1 MGTQQEVLK
10 TLRSTEVSSSRYWEL
25 STAKLNGAHSS
36 AKPDCIATIF
46 ATQEAN
52 RGFCLGFL
60 RFLICRPCLKQLQAG
75 FFVVQFEFFTM
86 QFEFFTMQIEP
97 FTMRLEFY
105 ARQTGP
111 SFVTR
116 DR

>member
-1 MGTQQEVLK
+1 MEGFNPEPSLTVGLTPRQHNYQ
-10 TLRSTEVSSSRYWEL
+10 TRPAIQR
-25 STAKLNGAHSS
+25 AKW
-36 AKPDCIATIF
+36 
-46 ATQEAN
+46 
-52 RGFCLGFL
+52 RFCSGFL
-60 RFLICRPCLKQLQAG
+60 RFLIQRPCLKQLQAG

-97 FTMRLEFY
+97 FTVRLEFY
-105 ARQTGP
+105 ALQIGP